1 MFDSYDSVILNN
13 LPPRNFLSREPWDE
27 PQTDMLTKVAMKRAC
42 LLPERSAG
50 LRIRGVQPYP
60 RPIKGVYGEFVYY
73 ILRNKTDL
81 PLLAFFYKTGC
92 LDTDT
97 ADENKGELRIMQ
109 LFAKNNDLPRQV
121 SANCAVTGTES
132 VLAKTLLSWI
142 LQCLLLLKR
151 KGLATQ
157 PNKRISDY
165 LTKENA
171 MLFDGFW
178 IEVYYSGKEGLIA
191 KDSYEDDITGEFTD
205 KEWEAYRK
213 MLAKDHVIEQNVF

>member
-1 MFDSYDSVILNN
+1 
-13 LPPRNFLSREPWDE
+13 
-27 PQTDMLTKVAMKRAC
+27 
-42 LLPERSAG
+42 
-50 LRIRGVQPYP
+50 
-60 RPIKGVYGEFVYY
+60 
-73 ILRNKTDL
+73 
-81 PLLAFFYKTGC
+81 
-92 LDTDT
+92 
-97 ADENKGELRIMQ
+97 MQ

-178 IEVYYSGKEGLIA
+178 IEAYYSGKEGLIV
-191 KDSYEDDITGEFTD
+191 KDLDEADITGEFTG
-205 KEWEAYRK
+205 KEWEAYGK
-213 MLAKDHVIEQNVF
+213 MLGKDPVIKHNVF